1 MTLSIT
7 TFRKRHPTRRYLVKQ
22 RKMQHSA
29 KLRHLCRYTQC
40 CYTQCRYTQCRYT
53 EYLNAECQYAE
64 CRFAECR
71 GIVKQ
76 VG

>member
-1 MTLSIT
+1 MTLSTT
-7 TFRKRHPTRRYLVKQ
+7 TFRKRHPTRRHLVKQ
-22 RKMQHSA
+22 RKRQQSA

-40 CYTQCRYTQCRYT
+40 CYTQCRYS

-71 GIVKQ
+71 GIVGQ